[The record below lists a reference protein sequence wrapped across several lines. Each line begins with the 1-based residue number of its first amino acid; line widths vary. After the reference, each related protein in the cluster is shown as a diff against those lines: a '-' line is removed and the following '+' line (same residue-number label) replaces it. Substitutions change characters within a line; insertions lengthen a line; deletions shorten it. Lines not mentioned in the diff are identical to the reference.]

1 MPEPPRPPA
10 SFPEGFLW
18 GAATSAYQVEGS
30 PLADGAGASIWHR
43 FSRVP
48 GNITNGDTGDLACDH
63 YRRWPEDL
71 AWMRRMGLGAYRL
84 SVSWSRILPE
94 GRGRVNLAG
103 LDFYARLVDALLEAG
118 IAPML
123 TLYHWDLPAALDDRG
138 GWTNPDI
145 EGWFGDYAS
154 VVFDALGDRVPLW
167 ATINEPW
174 VIVDGGYLHGALA
187 PGRRGAFEAARAAHH
202 VLLAHGAAVRA
213 FRARASVGPGTG
225 RIGIVVNLEP
235 KDPASD
241 RPEDVAAT
249 ARVDAQMNRHYLDA
263 LFLGRYPAELAGIYG
278 EGWPAF
284 PDEDFA
290 RLGAPMDFVGVN
302 YYTRALTEDDPTAWP
317 TSSRTVRNPDAE
329 YSDLDWEIHPAALT
343 RVLKWVRDR
352 YTKLP
357 LYVTENGCA
366 LPEASVLAADVR
378 RLDDPRR
385 VEYLRSHVGA
395 VRDALAAG
403 VDVRGYFAWSLL
415 DNLEWGHGFSKRFG
429 VLHVDHASQKR
440 TPKSSASFLRALAV
454 SNGRAL
460 DEAARSADWPDL
472 PEPSGQGVS
481 GRST

>member
-1 MPEPPRPPA
+1 MSDRT
-10 SFPEGFLW
+10 FPDGFLW

-43 FSRVP
+43 FSHTP
-48 GNITNGDTGDLACDH
+48 GNVTDGDSGDLACDH
-63 YRRWPEDL
+63 WRRWPEDV

-84 SVSWSRILPE
+84 SVSWSRVMPA
-94 GRGRVNLAG
+94 GRGRVNPAG
-103 LDFYARLVDALLEAG
+103 LDGYARLIDALLAAG
-118 IAPML
+118 ITPMV

-145 EGWFGDYAS
+145 ESWFGDYAA
-154 VVFDALGDRVPLW
+154 VLFAALGDRVPLW

-187 PGRRGAFEAARAAHH
+187 PGHRSAYEAPRAAHH

-213 FRARASVGPGTG
+213 FRSSGGVGK
-225 RIGIVVNLEP
+225 IGIVVNLEP
-235 KDPASD
+235 KDAASP

-263 LFLGRYPAELAGIYG
+263 LFLGRYPAELAEVYG
-278 EGWPAF
+278 EGWPAAGF
-284 PDEDFA
+284 PAGDFA
-290 RLGAPMDFVGVN
+290 RLAAPMDFVGIN
-302 YYTRALTEDDPTAWP
+302 YYTRAVTEDDPTAWP
-317 TSSRTVRNPDAE
+317 TRSRTVRNPDAE
-329 YSDLDWEIHPAALT
+329 YSDLDWEIHPAGLT
-343 RVLKWVRDR
+343 RVLEWVRDR
-352 YTKLP
+352 YTRLP

-366 LPEASVLAADVR
+366 LPEPAVLPAGAGG

-385 VEYLRSHVGA
+385 VAYLRSHAAA

-429 VLHVDHASQKR
+429 VLHVDHATQVR
-440 TPKSSASFLRALAV
+440 TPKASASYLRELAV
-454 SNGRAL
+454 SNGAVL
-460 DEAARSADWPDL
+460 DQPLPDVVDLADL
-472 PEPSGQGVS
+472 PELPEA
-481 GRST
+481 RSIEL